1 MLSLTVSCP
10 QLTLL
15 KSRKSLRDPGNTA
28 QEQLSLILFKRKRKA
43 KVEERR
49 EGCRAGGNEGG
60 LSVDVL
66 TSLY

>member
-1 MLSLTVSCP
+1 M
-10 QLTLL
+10 
-15 KSRKSLRDPGNTA
+15 KEKKRKSLRDPGNTA

-49 EGCRAGGNEGG
+49 EGRWAGGNEGG